1 MVYSSIAIIALLVQL
16 IINYDVIM
24 NKTSS
29 KVSKNNKSYRRF
41 IIGSIF
47 YYVTDILWG
56 FFDEQKMDRMLFFD
70 TTAFFLAMSLMVML
84 WTAYATDYLD
94 EKTRFGKALRTVGH
108 GFFMISPP
116 ALIIN
121 FFYPI
126 LFSINSECEYH
137 PGTIRYLLLLIQIL
151 LFLLTGIHTIVLSM
165 KVSKEKKVRYRAIG
179 AFGIV
184 MTALVLVQV
193 YYPLLPVYSVGC
205 MLGTCLLHTFIY
217 EDEKAE
223 YRHKLEKLLQQEK
236 ESKKALHTARTAANT
251 DPLTGVK
258 SRNAYLEMTAD
269 IDSSIID
276 SSAADFGVI
285 VFDINGLK
293 NINDTKGHEE
303 GDRYIRDG
311 CMMICRKFTHSPVYR
326 IGGDEFVVL
335 LKGSDYE
342 NRESLLSDFDEQI
355 ERNHLLGLV
364 SISTG
369 MAIFDPDTDTQFS
382 EIFDRADK
390 KMYERKKKLKS
401 ELVPVQ

>member
-1 MVYSSIAIIALLVQL
+1 MVYSSIAILALLVQL

-94 EKTRFGKALRTVGH
+94 EKTRFGKALRIVGQL
-108 GFFMISPP
+108 FFMISPP

-121 FFYPI
+121 YFYPI

-223 YRHKLEKLLQQEK
+223 YRYKLEKLLQQEK

>member
-311 CMMICRKFTHSPVYR
+311 CMMICRKFSHSPVYR

>member
-29 KVSKNNKSYRRF
+29 LVSKNNKSYRRF

-56 FFDEQKMDRMLFFD
+56 FFDEQKMDRMLYFD
-70 TTAFFLAMSLMVML
+70 TTAYFLAMSLMVML

-126 LFSINSECEYH
+126 LFSVDSECVYK
-137 PGTIRYLLLLIQIL
+137 PGTIRYLLLLIQIM

-179 AFGIV
+179 AFGLV

-223 YRHKLEKLLQQEK
+223 YRYKLEKLLQQEK

-311 CMMICRKFTHSPVYR
+311 CMMICRKFAHSPVYR

-369 MAIFDPDTDTQFS
+369 MAIFDSDTDTQFS

>member
-94 EKTRFGKALRTVGH
+94 EKTRFGKALRTVGQL
-108 GFFMISPP
+108 FFMISPP

-223 YRHKLEKLLQQEK
+223 YRNKLEKLLQQEK

-335 LKGSDYE
+335 LKGCDYE

>member
-94 EKTRFGKALRTVGH
+94 EKTRFGKALRTVGQL
-108 GFFMISPP
+108 FFMISPP